1 MFATSL
7 GLWEQPFVESTSSSS
22 PSSMRKRLVAGLER
36 YSWLDG
42 EPADSIQWHA
52 VFGWLDAYLKN

>member
-1 MFATSL
+1 
-7 GLWEQPFVESTSSSS
+7 
-22 PSSMRKRLVAGLER
+22 MRKRLVAGLER